1 MLVDTPEV
9 QRRLQ
14 SLQPLGLASLPSWS
28 GTAWAVSLALLLAA
42 ATAGGIS
49 AWTETHADRWF
60 VFIGLTSAMTL
71 LQLVIGVSAVRVLLT
86 GNLAGLR
93 AWRGTAGADDS
104 VSPVLGFVVGAVTL
118 DAGGMLAPFV
128 DVGRGRWAAGRARR
142 RLATAPAQ
150 VADCL
155 GTDERTFATV
165 VGTVYPRGWRSATI
179 LLTLG
184 LAGLY
189 WRWRRHVVGGVL
201 AVTDSR
207 VLFRGS
213 RSGELLVDQPLGTVR
228 VDRWGTGSVQKRFTM
243 RVRLSD
249 GTGLRFVAPTGEDTR
264 ALTRAA
270 LVLASTS
277 PKPPRVLARYW
288 ALSGIA

>member
-1 MLVDTPEV
+1 MLVETPEV
-9 QRRLQ
+9 QQRLQ
-14 SLQPLGLASLPSWS
+14 SLQPLGLASLPCWS
-28 GTAWAVSLALLLAA
+28 GAAWAVSLGLLFAAL
-42 ATAGGIS
+42 TAGGIFD
-49 AWTETHADRWF
+49 WTETHAAGWF

-71 LQLVIGVSAVRVLLT
+71 LQVVVGVSAVRVLLT

-93 AWRGTAGADDS
+93 AWRGTDGADDS
-104 VSPVLGFVVGAVTL
+104 VSPVLGFVVGALTL
-118 DAGGMLAPFV
+118 DVGGMLAPFA
-128 DVGRGRWAAGRARR
+128 DAGRGRWAAGRAGR

-155 GTDERTFATV
+155 GTDERPLAIV
-165 VGTVYPRGWRSATI
+165 VGTVYPRGWRSAVI

-189 WRWRRHVVGGVL
+189 WRWRGRVVGGVL

-207 VLFRGS
+207 VLFRGR
-213 RSGELLVDQPLGTVR
+213 RSGELLVDQPLGAVR

-249 GTGLRFVAPTGEDTR
+249 GTGVRFVAPTREDTG

-270 LVLASTS
+270 VVLASTS
-277 PKPPRVLARYW
+277 PEPPRVLARYW